1 MILVA
6 LGALA
11 VGLSLGLCGS
21 GGSILTVPVLRY
33 LLHHPEKVA
42 IAESLGIVFVI
53 ALVSAVPYARER
65 LVDWRAALVFG
76 VPGMIGAAIGA
87 SVAKFVPGA
96 AQLLAFAVIMLWAA
110 ALMWRAGAGVTAAD
124 APVEPR
130 RPSVRIALEGLV
142 VGAITGVVGVG
153 GGFLIIPALVLL
165 GRLDM
170 RTAVGTSLA
179 IIALQSGAGFWQHL
193 GVLGALSLSVHW
205 NVVVAFAAVGI
216 VGSLIGKKLNTRIDS
231 RTLRRGFA
239 ALLLVMGVLIL
250 SRETLTLL
258 APAA

>member
-1 MILVA
+1 MILIA
-6 LGALA
+6 FGALA

-33 LLHHPEKVA
+33 LLHHSEKVA

-53 ALVSAVPYARER
+53 ALVSALPYARAR
-65 LVDWRAALVFG
+65 LVDWRAALLFG

-87 SVAKFVPGA
+87 SGAKFVPGS

-110 ALMWRAGAGVTAAD
+110 ALMWRAGAGITPAD
-124 APVEPR
+124 APARPPR
-130 RPSVRIALEGLV
+130 SAARLALEGLV

-179 IIALQSGAGFWQHL
+179 IIALQSGAGFWKHL
-193 GVLGALSLSVHW
+193 GVLNALSLSVHW
-205 NVVVAFAAVGI
+205 NVVTAFAAVGI
-216 VGSLIGKKLNTRIDS
+216 VGSLIGRKLNTRIDP
-231 RTLRRGFA
+231 RALRRGFA
-239 ALLLVMGVLIL
+239 VLLLVMGMFIL
-250 SRETLTLL
+250 GRETFTLL
-258 APAA
+258 GPVA